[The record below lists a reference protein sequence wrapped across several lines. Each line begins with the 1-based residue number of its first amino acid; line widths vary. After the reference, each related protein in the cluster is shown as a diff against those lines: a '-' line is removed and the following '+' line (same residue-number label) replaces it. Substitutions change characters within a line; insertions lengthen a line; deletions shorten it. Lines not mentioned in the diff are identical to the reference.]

1 MTDFLKKINYS
12 IFVFYLLKLL
22 SLFLQIK
29 SKMKIKII
37 SGSTRVGRASHS
49 IAIALNSKLLS
60 LGVESTIL
68 DLNELGL
75 PPFEERLQLLEL
87 KPEHLIVASQELLA
101 STGMI
106 FVTPEYNGGIS
117 SSLKNFIDTFGRPEF
132 AGKPIAVASVSSGGL
147 GGIKAAMNLQ
157 QLILAIQAYPQPQM
171 LTVDDVEKQ
180 VNLAGDII
188 NPSFEKKLDAFT
200 KAYIGF
206 AKRF

>member
-1 MTDFLKKINYS
+1 
-12 IFVFYLLKLL
+12 
-22 SLFLQIK
+22 
-29 SKMKIKII
+29 MKIKII